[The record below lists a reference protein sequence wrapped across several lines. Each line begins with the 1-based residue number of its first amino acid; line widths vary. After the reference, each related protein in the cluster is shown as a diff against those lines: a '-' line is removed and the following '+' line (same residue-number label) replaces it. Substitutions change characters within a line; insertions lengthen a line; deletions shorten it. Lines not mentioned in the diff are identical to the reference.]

1 MIKRCLIIAG
11 GEWNQEFASCYINK
25 KYGAAGPDLI
35 IAADSGL
42 HGLHRM
48 NLQPDI
54 LLGDYD
60 SADLDLLKQ
69 YRKNDQIVW
78 IQYPPEKDYTDSHL
92 AIMTAMEQGA
102 EEICMLGALG
112 IRMDHSL
119 ANIGLLKQC
128 LEAGVKAEIV
138 DAHNRIQML
147 NHNQT
152 LSIQPGFGKYVSLLP
167 VTERVTGITLRGF
180 RYPLQEAE
188 LELGISRGVSN
199 EVIGELAEIQIRSGI
214 LMVIESRD

>member
-25 KYGAAGPDLI
+25 KYGEAGPDLI

-42 HGLHRM
+42 HGLHKM
-48 NLQPDI
+48 NFQPDI

-60 SADLDLLKQ
+60 SVDLDLLEQ
-69 YRKNDQIVW
+69 YEKNDQIIR

-92 AIMTAMEQGA
+92 AIITAMEQGA
-102 EEICMLGALG
+102 DEICMMGALG
-112 IRMDHSL
+112 ARMDHSL
-119 ANIGLLKQC
+119 ANVGLLKLC

-138 DAHNRIQML
+138 DVHNRIQLM
-147 NHNQT
+147 NQNQR
-152 LSIQPGFGKYVSLLP
+152 LQIQNLFGKYVSLLP
-167 VTERVTGITLRGF
+167 LTERVTGITLQGF

-188 LELGISRGVSN
+188 LEQGISRGVSN
-199 EVIGELAEIQIRSGI
+199 ELIGELGEIRIRSGI